1 MRPAGSVA
9 SVTSI
14 LLTGFEPFDG
24 ETVNPSWQAVL
35 RAQALWDGPEDVHI
49 AEIPV
54 DFEACDRA
62 LTDALD
68 RFRPDLVIA
77 VGQAGGRPGI
87 SVERVAINVDDA
99 RIPDNAGF
107 QPVDAPIVP
116 DGPAAYFSTL
126 PIKAC
131 VEALTQAGIPASVSQ
146 TAGTYTC
153 NHVFYRLMHT
163 LQADRPDARGG
174 FVHIPYAPEQAAA
187 RDQPSMSVE
196 MAALALLAIVRTS
209 LDVAVDTRAPG
220 GALH

>member
-1 MRPAGSVA
+1 M
-9 SVTSI
+9 TSI

-35 RAQALWDGPEDVHI
+35 RAQALWDGPEDLHI

-54 DFEACDRA
+54 DFDTCDRA
-62 LTDALD
+62 LAEALG

-77 VGQAGGRPGI
+77 VGQAGGRSGI

-107 QPVDAPIVP
+107 QPVDAAIVP
-116 DGPAAYFSTL
+116 GGPAAYFSTL

-131 VEALTQAGIPASVSQ
+131 VAALAEVGIPASVSQ

-153 NHVFYRLMHT
+153 NHLFYQLMHT
-163 LQADRPDARGG
+163 LENELPDARGG
-174 FVHIPYAPEQAAA
+174 FVHIPFTPEQVGG
-187 RDQPSMSVE
+187 RDHPSMSVDLAT
-196 MAALALLAIVRTS
+196 AALLSLVRTS
-209 LDVAVDTRAPG
+209 LDLATDIRSSG

>member
-1 MRPAGSVA
+1 
-9 SVTSI
+9 VTSI

-24 ETVNPSWQAVL
+24 ETVNSSWQAVL

-54 DFEACDRA
+54 DFSTCDVA
-62 LTDALD
+62 LADALD

-77 VGQAGGRPGI
+77 VGQAGGRSGI

-107 QPVDAPIVP
+107 QPVDAAIVP

-131 VEALTQAGIPASVSQ
+131 VAALTQAGIPASVSH
-146 TAGTYTC
+146 TAGIFAC
-153 NHVFYRLMHT
+153 NHLFYRLMHT
-163 LQADRPDARGG
+163 LQAGHPDARGG
-174 FVHIPYAPEQAAA
+174 FVHIPFAPEQVAG
-187 RDQPSMSVE
+187 RDQPSMSVDLVT
-196 MAALALLAIVRTS
+196 AALLSLTRTS
-209 LDVAVDTRAPG
+209 LDVTTDIRAAG

>member
-1 MRPAGSVA
+1 M
-9 SVTSI
+9 TSI

-24 ETVNPSWQAVL
+24 ETINPSWQAVL
-35 RAQALWDGPEDVHI
+35 RAQAVCDGPELLHI

-54 DFEACDRA
+54 DFDTCDLALAEA
-62 LTDALD
+62 LE
-68 RFRPDLVIA
+68 RFAPDLVIA
-77 VGQAGGRPGI
+77 VGQAGGRAGI

-107 QPVDAPIVP
+107 QPVDLAIVP

-131 VEALTQAGIPASVSQ
+131 VAALAEAGIPASVSQ

-153 NHVFYRLMHT
+153 NHLFYRLMHGLHT
-163 LQADRPDARGG
+163 ERPDARGG
-174 FVHIPYAPEQAAA
+174 FVHIPFAPEQVAG
-187 RDQPSMSVE
+187 RDQPSMSGELVT
-196 MAALALLAIVRTS
+196 AALLAIVRTS
-209 LDVAVDTRAPG
+209 LDVTADIRVAG

>member
-1 MRPAGSVA
+1 MA

-24 ETVNPSWQAVL
+24 ESINPSWQAAL
-35 RAQALWDGPEDVHI
+35 RARALWDGPERLHI

-54 DFEACDRA
+54 DFVACDRA
-62 LTDALD
+62 IAEAIS
-68 RFRPDLVIA
+68 RFAPDLVIA
-77 VGQAGGRPGI
+77 VGQAGGRAGI

-107 QPVDAPIVP
+107 QPVDAAIVV

-131 VEALTQAGIPASVSQ
+131 VAALAVAGIPASVSQ
-146 TAGTYTC
+146 TAGTYVC
-153 NHVFYRLMHT
+153 NHLFYRLMHG
-163 LQADRPDARGG
+163 LQAERPDARGG
-174 FVHIPYAPEQAAA
+174 FVHIPFAPEQIAG
-187 RDQPSMSVE
+187 RDHPSMSVD
-196 MAALALLAIVRTS
+196 LVTTALLAIVRTS
-209 LDVAVDTRAPG
+209 LDVAADIRVAG